1 MKKDF
6 SINYSKIDSYIQNEF
21 QYEIHD
27 NYLPINEQH
36 LDYGIISNAI
46 NPTDEILQDK
56 IRKIILS
63 KQLDEVEVYKKADV
77 DRKLFS
83 KIRTLPD
90 YHPNKNTLVKLC
102 LSMQLDIEEAES
114 LLETAGYSLS
124 RSIKTDLILR
134 YCFQN
139 KIFDVIT
146 VNEILDHY
154 EEKII

>member
-1 MKKDF
+1 MKKVF
-6 SINYSKIDSYIQNEF
+6 SINYSKIDSYIQNEL